1 MADTLDFKGVTCDE
15 NGGGDFNN
23 IEKRRMDSG
32 AKEKDDNFDGHDYD
46 GDGDNNG
53 NDDANVMI
61 VMMMI

>member
-1 MADTLDFKGVTCDE
+1 MADTLDDKGVTCDE

-46 GDGDNNG
+46 ADGSEGDGDENSHSG
-53 NDDANVMI
+53 PW
-61 VMMMI
+61 